1 MEHGKVGAERA
12 EAVLMRETIE
22 RYFLRA
28 SMRVKTLLLV
38 KSVCVRFYYEIF
50 ILVNWTQVYA
60 FVVFYYRLVNIYRFV
75 YGSME
80 EESRVR

>member
-50 ILVNWTQVYA
+50 ILVN
-60 FVVFYYRLVNIYRFV
+60 
-75 YGSME
+75 
-80 EESRVR
+80 